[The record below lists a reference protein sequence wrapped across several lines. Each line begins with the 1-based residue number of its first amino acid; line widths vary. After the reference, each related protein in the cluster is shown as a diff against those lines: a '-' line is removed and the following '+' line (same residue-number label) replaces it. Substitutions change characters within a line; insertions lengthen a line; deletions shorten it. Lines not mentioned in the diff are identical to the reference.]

1 MNLLNKIYNT
11 LINKGLLLCCAWVL
25 LVLAGLTSCQ
35 SDDDPASAPNVYPFR
50 PLTVVVE
57 GVTTRGTTITT
68 ESLGRFS
75 MNYLQGNTYTFIKMV
90 ANGGQHL
97 VDGGCTSSFDSKNNT
112 ISL

>member
-11 LINKGLLLCCAWVL
+11 LINKGLLLCYAWVL
-25 LVLAGLTSCQ
+25 LVLAGLTACQ